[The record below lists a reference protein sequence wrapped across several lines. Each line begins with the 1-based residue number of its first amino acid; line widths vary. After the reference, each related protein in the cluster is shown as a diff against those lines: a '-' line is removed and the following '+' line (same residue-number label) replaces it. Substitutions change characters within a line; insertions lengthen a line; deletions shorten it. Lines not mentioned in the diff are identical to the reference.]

1 MARRGQLLSLIAGR
15 QKGAAQRSD
24 VLLGCLRG
32 VVKSA
37 QAAPGQSYTDWLSQ
51 QSSAPVVRPATPPKP
66 QTVTPSPNA
75 PQQTNVDSWS
85 LGGNRLSPQMSADGK
100 SYVGYGDQNANFDR
114 ANAIANRTG
123 GGDAD
128 PFFNEA
134 RSRALAVGADDVA
147 EDQSK
152 AREAEAFRRYA
163 KRHGGYD
170 PMSYDAVRKQIDEEM
185 GPAGFKRDENRKC
198 PEAGSWAQYKQDIN
212 DFLDDYDN
220 NVRIQW
226 NSAKHGVG
234 QTLRFAGKWLDP
246 RNWGSS
252 TQARINR
259 MNADS
264 DMETASRLHH
274 ERQLRLM
281 KNFNN
286 VDLDLSDPSNNSMI
300 GMLNYGL
307 NSAVGEF
314 TGGELATAGMGTVAK
329 GVGKGVVAG
338 GSKLGNLA
346 QKGVTAATK
355 PVVGTRVSGWAG
367 GAANRMTAG
376 VAKTVASPFTI
387 AGHMSTPITTSGKVV
402 GATGRAAWD
411 TGKAA
416 VRPAGDLLHYLRHP
430 VQSTRAAWQYAAQ
443 HPFMAVGRTVAYPAR
458 YGWNVAK
465 PGARLAKNVVF
476 NPQAMYGQSMYSAYN
491 NANAGAYGAAAGD
504 VASMGAF
511 EALGPWA
518 VPAYMGY
525 SAMSGGGGQ

>member
-15 QKGAAQRSD
+15 QKVAARRSD

-51 QSSAPVVRPATPPKP
+51 QSSAPVVRPAAPPKP

-75 PQQTNVDSWS
+75 PQQTNVDSWT
-85 LGGNRLSPQMSADGK
+85 LGGNRLSPQVSADGK

-128 PFFNEA
+128 PFFDEA

-147 EDQSK
+147 EDQLK
-152 AREAEAFRRYA
+152 AREKESFRRYA
-163 KRHGGYD
+163 KNHGGYD

-185 GPAGFKRDENRKC
+185 GSERELDADTALRKNNQS
-198 PEAGSWAQYKQDIN
+198 AFT
-212 DFLDDYDN
+212 DFLDDWDN

-226 NSAKHGVG
+226 NAAKHGVG
-234 QTLRFAGKWLDP
+234 QVARFAGKWLNP
-246 RNWGSS
+246 YNWGSS

-286 VDLDLSDPSNNSMI
+286 ADLDLSNPNNNSML

-314 TGGELATAGMGTVAK
+314 AGGELATAGLGTVAK
-329 GVGKGVVAG
+329 GVGKGIVAG

-355 PVVGTRVSGWAG
+355 PVVGARVGGWAG
-367 GAANRMTAG
+367 GAANRMTTG

-416 VRPAGDLLHYLRHP
+416 MRPAGDLLHYLRHP
-430 VQSTRAAWQYAAQ
+430 WQNTSAAWTYAKA
-443 HPFMAVGRTVAYPAR
+443 HPFMAAGRTAWYPAR

-465 PGARLAKNVVF
+465 PSARLAKNVVF
-476 NPQAMYGQSMYSAYN
+476 NPQAMHAQSMYSAYN

-518 VPAYMGY
+518 IPAYVGY
-525 SAMSGGGGQ
+525 SAMSGGDGQ